1 MNSSAPFFL
10 LLFLL
15 FHLAG
20 TAAAQVRDASFFKNE
35 IELAEYI
42 VMPEVLMYK
51 LRAGETDFVI
61 YDVRSR
67 AEYDLSHVTGAINL
81 PLEEMVFKNKKDS
94 FPRDMDIFI
103 ISGDGTIGFEAVRF
117 LLENG
122 FSRMFCIEGGMEN
135 WLYKDLLL

>member
-10 LLFLL
+10 LLLL
-15 FHLAG
+15 LLPFAG
-20 TAAAQVRDASFFKNE
+20 TAPAQVRDSSFFKNE

-67 AEYDLSHVTGAINL
+67 AEYDLNHVTGAINL
-81 PLEEMVFKNKKDS
+81 PWEETVFQNKKDS